1 MTSVFERA
9 GHAAAPAAQGF
20 EQEYEGSLY
29 FFAAVSA
36 GLWLVWI
43 FWIPFLGL
51 LAPGIGSAPAVTTI
65 SDTFKAYSTVST
77 IYLVVPS
84 SVLLLLRVYRTYK
97 APALTLRARKRV
109 AVLLVLSQ
117 VLLFIII
124 RYDSIHG
131 WAHFVCVFLLVAIL
145 VLYHSTVVYV
155 PLDDTGCVLARTRT
169 LKLGGSVGCVL
180 FLAVFGVLV
189 VFFKL
194 DPTDDP
200 EWYTLACLCEIFGV
214 VLLGMLDV
222 VDIACFARSRPQ
234 RRQAP
239 RVAPDP
245 YALSYRM
252 TAGPQT
258 YQAIASLAVCQY
270 NDAQTQ

>member
-1 MTSVFERA
+1 MTSVFERV
-9 GHAAAPAAQGF
+9 GHAAALAPHPAF
-20 EQEYEGSLY
+20 EQEYEASLY

-51 LAPGIGSAPAVTTI
+51 LAPDIGSAPAVTTI

-109 AVLLVLSQ
+109 AVLLVLCQ
-117 VLLFIII
+117 VLLFVII

-145 VLYHSTVVYV
+145 VMYHCVVVYV
-155 PLDDTGCVLARTRT
+155 PHDNTGCVLARARR
-169 LKLGGSVGCVL
+169 LKLGGAVGSIV
-180 FLAVFGVLV
+180 FLTVFGLLV
-189 VFFKL
+189 VFFDL
-194 DPTDDP
+194 HPEDDP
-200 EWYTLACLCEIFGV
+200 EWYTVACLCEIFGV
-214 VLLGMLDV
+214 MLLGMLDV
-222 VDIACFARSRPQ
+222 VDIACFARERLQCQ
-234 RRQAP
+234 RGYEVIERLISVPVQCA
-239 RVAPDP
+239 
-245 YALSYRM
+245 M
-252 TAGPQT
+252 TT
-258 YQAIASLAVCQY
+258 K
-270 NDAQTQ
+270 